1 MLSDLRRTSRP
12 AGLGGNLR
20 VAGVIQPISA
30 HAWTALPE
38 IGDVVLSDALVMLA
52 QFAATLCGECL
63 APDVWAAWQAPKSA
77 RF

>member
-1 MLSDLRRTSRP
+1 MPR
-12 AGLGGNLR
+12 A
-20 VAGVIQPISA
+20 AGVIQPISA

-38 IGDVVLSDALVMLA
+38 SGDVVLSDALVITSALD
-52 QFAATLCGECL
+52 QFAAKLYGECL